1 LEKKKK
7 LKKKDGKFFY
17 KLKKLKQ
24 KAKEKNYFRE
34 IGTKKVRS
42 KMDQQQ
48 NGQCQKGPHQNRL
61 RQSGHAI
68 KSCTPDC
75 WRFVCH

>member
-1 LEKKKK
+1 MF
-7 LKKKDGKFFY
+7 LKKRWKFY

-24 KAKEKNYFRE
+24 KAKEKNYFHE
-34 IGTKKVRS
+34 ICAKKVCS

-48 NGQCQKGPHQNRL
+48 NGQCQKGPQQNGL

-68 KSCTPDC
+68 KLCT
-75 WRFVCH
+75 HKI